1 MPCNGKSLHWF
12 CNRPGDILRCCA
24 GIAADLLTSDNGEN
38 QKHDQA
44 EAETEVQAPE
54 ALPHE
59 NLPSGEVTQITET
72 EVPTA
77 AEDITIEGALMQ
89 DTEVPTAAEIL
100 STNDSTAEDDAQAPA
115 VDATKSSPE
124 AGPQT
129 PSEEQAPESL
139 KEAIPAAQLPAEKAP
154 EVATAAAEP
163 PEEEATEL
171 EAVGDS
177 KPAPLSSQSEA
188 SIR

>member
-12 CNRPGDILRCCA
+12 CNRPGDIPQCCT

-54 ALPHE
+54 AVPHE
-59 NLPSGEVTQITET
+59 SLPSEEVTQITEI

-115 VDATKSSPE
+115 ADATKSSPE

-129 PSEEQAPESL
+129 PSEEQAPGSL
-139 KEAIPAAQLPAEKAP
+139 EEVIPTAQLPAEKAS
-154 EVATAAAEP
+154 EVVTAAAEP